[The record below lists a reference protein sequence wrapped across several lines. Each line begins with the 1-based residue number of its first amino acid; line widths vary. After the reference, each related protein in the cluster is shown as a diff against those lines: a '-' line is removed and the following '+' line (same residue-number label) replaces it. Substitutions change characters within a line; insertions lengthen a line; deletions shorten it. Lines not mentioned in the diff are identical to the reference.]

1 MSGLIKELFKRLLE
15 IFFFKLPF
23 EKKNDNALNLF
34 LPKKDMILGGTF

>member
-15 IFFFKLPF
+15 IFLKLPF